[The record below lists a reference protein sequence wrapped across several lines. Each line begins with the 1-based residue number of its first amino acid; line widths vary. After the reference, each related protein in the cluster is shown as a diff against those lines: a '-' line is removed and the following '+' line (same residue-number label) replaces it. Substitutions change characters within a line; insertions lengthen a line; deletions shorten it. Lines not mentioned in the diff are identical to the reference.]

1 MKISN
6 HLANKKAITRILAVM
21 LILLL
26 TFITE
31 LLFNWQA
38 IKSGY
43 DDIDLTSN
51 LEVIEENDNEKYV
64 AVYENPDGIYVNKV
78 KITGAFEKLD
88 GYAIQTTE
96 VNAFGKESEQFYED
110 IINKDFNEFVTN
122 INKKITYLKVTIPK
136 PENAEVYSVKLSNSL
151 EWNKYRMLF
160 FGVIFLLFYLTFFE
174 KWILDHTEWY
184 AAAAIL
190 MLGITMI
197 FIGQVGRNS
206 WDEAFH
212 FNKAFTIASGKN
224 VEWTEAASEVL
235 NKALPVCNTKAEFAQ
250 LRNYMNEKGNSVL
263 YTEKQSDS
271 GITYSS
277 LAYIP
282 MALMIR
288 LGMLLHLSF
297 SDLFMLGKLGNLLFY
312 AFIMFWAI
320 REAKYKKLFLTFIAI
335 LPTCVFLASS
345 YTYDSVVFA
354 CVTLGCVLWSNEA
367 FSEAATYNMPKV
379 IIAIFCFSI
388 GCLSKAVYIP
398 VILLMILIPQLKN
411 MKKRQAVLW
420 CLGILLICGLVM
432 ITFVLPVIS
441 NTVSGN
447 LSYGGDSRGGDTGT
461 IRQLVSML
469 KHPLESIK
477 LMVSSVFQLDNFRN
491 LGTPAQDNF
500 FFGNLMFLN
509 FSQFGVLPDK
519 WAVLLVP
526 VFVLTLL
533 YEDKT
538 EKQVVQYQRWKRVLI
553 ILIGAVTVF
562 LVWLALYLDFTPVGE
577 TYIAGVQARYYL
589 PLLYLGAIAWMNKKI
604 KLQIDHYVMTRI
616 TLVSVNIFW
625 IAGVMGLALK
635 NRLL

>member
-6 HLANKKAITRILAVM
+6 NLANKKAVVRILAVM

-26 TFITE
+26 TVVTE

-38 IKSGY
+38 LRRGY
-43 DDIDLTSN
+43 DAVDLTADM
-51 LEVIEENDNEKYV
+51 ETIEENGDEKYV
-64 AVYENPDGIYVNKV
+64 VTYENPDGIYVNKV
-78 KITGAFEKLD
+78 QIAGTFEKQD
-88 GYAIQTTE
+88 GYAIQTRE
-96 VNAFGKESEQFYED
+96 VNEFGKEKEQYYQD
-110 IINKDFNEFVTN
+110 VINKEFNEFVTV
-122 INKKITYLKVTIPK
+122 INKQVTYVKITIPK
-136 PENAEVYSVKLSNSL
+136 PENAIVYSVKLSNSF

-160 FGVIFLLFYLTFFE
+160 VAVILFLFYLIFFE
-174 KWILDHTEWY
+174 KEILDHTEWY

-190 MLGITMI
+190 ALGITMI

-212 FNKAFTIASGKN
+212 FNKAFTIANGKN
-224 VEWTEAASEVL
+224 IEWSEAASDVI
-235 NKALPVCNTKAEFAQ
+235 NRSLPVCNTKAEFAQ
-250 LRNYMNEKGNSVL
+250 LRNYMDEKGDSVL

-282 MALMIR
+282 MALLIK
-288 LGMLLHLSF
+288 LGLLLHLSF
-297 SDLFMLGKLGNLLFY
+297 SDIFMLGKVGNLLFY

-320 REAKYKKLFLTFIAI
+320 HEAKYKKLFLTFIAI

-367 FSEAATYNMPKV
+367 FSEAQTYNVYKV

-398 VILLMILIPQLKN
+398 VILLMILLPQLKN
-411 MKKRQAVLW
+411 IKKKQAVLW
-420 CLGILLICGLVM
+420 CAGILLICGLVM

-461 IRQLVSML
+461 IRQLVSMI

-491 LGTPAQDNF
+491 LGTPAQDDF

-526 VFVLTLL
+526 TFVLTLL
-533 YEDKT
+533 YENGAEQK
-538 EKQVVQYQRWKRVLI
+538 VVSYKRWKRVAVI
-553 ILIGAVTVF
+553 FIGAVTVF
-562 LVWLALYLDFTPVGE
+562 MVWLALYLDFTPVGE

-589 PLLYLGAIAWMNKKI
+589 PLLYLGAIAWMNRRI
-604 KLQIDHYVMTRI
+604 KLQIDHNLMTRI
-616 TLVSVNIFW
+616 TLVSANILW
-625 IAGVMGLALK
+625 IAGVFELALK